1 MHQLL
6 DSVGQIRGARP
17 ITVGW
22 LLVLTACG
30 ATESVGPPAASAP
43 GDVPELASTAV
54 PPGIAFASYNLQ
66 LSQLNSIH
74 TGTVLASTPSGLLSS
89 LATVKARGGRV
100 LLRLHGDAKVRNADG
115 TFNLDLWKSQV
126 ARFRNVNFASYI
138 NDGTI
143 VGHFVFD
150 EPHFPSRWGNKI
162 VPQSTV
168 EAMAK
173 YSKQLWPTLITI
185 TAAPPTW
192 LASAGITYTYLDAGW
207 AIYYSKLGNVST
219 WITNQVNK
227 AKLKKLGLV
236 ASLNVLDGG
245 NGSSGFAG
253 NYPNKFA
260 MSATELRTYGTALLA
275 QSHLCAFAMWKYTS
289 AYYGRADVQTSM
301 RELSG
306 KARNH
311 APTSCRQ

>member
-1 MHQLL
+1 MHQVRTLL
-6 DSVGQIRGARP
+6 SQIRGIRA
-17 ITVGW
+17 IAAGS
-22 LLVLTACG
+22 LLVLAGCG
-30 ATESVGPPAASAP
+30 ATESVSPPVASTP
-43 GDVPELASTAV
+43 GDLPDLVSTAV
-54 PPGIAFASYNLQ
+54 PPGIVFASYNLQ

-74 TGTVLASTPSGLLSS
+74 TGTILASTPSGLLGA
-89 LATVKARGGRV
+89 LKTVKERGGRV
-100 LLRLHGDAKVRNADG
+100 LLRLHGDGKVRNADG
-115 TFNLDLWKSQV
+115 TFNLNLWKTEV
-126 ARFRNVNFASYI
+126 ARFRNVNFTSYI

-162 VPQSTV
+162 VPQSSV
-168 EAMAK
+168 EAMAQ

-185 TAAPPTW
+185 TSAPPTW
-192 LASAGITYTYLDAGW
+192 LASAGITYTHLDAGW
-207 AIYYSKLGNVST
+207 AIYYSKLGNVTT
-219 WITNQVNK
+219 WLSNQVNK

-260 MSATELRTYGTALLA
+260 MSAAELRTYGTGILS
-275 QSHLCAFAMWKYTS
+275 QSYVCAFAMWKYTS
-289 AYYGRADVQTSM
+289 DYYGRADIQSAM
-301 RELSG
+301 RDNS
-306 KARNH
+306 ARARSH